1 MIRAA
6 LLLPLAVLFTGASS
20 RIPRPAAHRALPAAA
35 GPQGRRLPV
44 DSMTSSFTVSGVH
57 IILRRNTSTDV
68 VAANLYLLGGTRQA
82 TDSTVGVEPMLL
94 WVSEQGTTHY
104 SRDALRRKTADLGS
118 TIVVEPR
125 HDWTMFGFRG
135 IRETFDSTWMLLS
148 DRLMHGTTDSAAVE
162 LIRAQVLSAVEQRRD
177 SPDDYLEYLA
187 DSVAY
192 AGHPYALEPAG
203 TELSIGRITPAELR
217 RYRAT
222 QLITSRMLLVVVG
235 NVDSASVA
243 RLVTRTI
250 GQLPRGSYAWTSP
263 PAPGDR
269 APAAD
274 LVERE
279 LPTNYILG
287 YFTGPMAA
295 QPDYQ
300 ALRVACA
307 VLGGRMFTEIRSRR
321 NLTYAVEA
329 PFVERDI
336 SAGGLY
342 VTTVYPDSVL
352 DLMHREIADL
362 QTGLIDPDNLRV
374 VVSQFITEYFL
385 NTETNAEQANFLARA
400 QLYQGDWH
408 AADRFEDELRTV
420 TPQEVRAAA
429 RRYMRNIRFAY
440 IGDTSK
446 VSRALLTSF

>member
-1 MIRAA
+1 
-6 LLLPLAVLFTGASS
+6 
-20 RIPRPAAHRALPAAA
+20 
-35 GPQGRRLPV
+35 
-44 DSMTSSFTVSGVH
+44 
-57 IILRRNTSTDV
+57 
-68 VAANLYLLGGTRQA
+68 
-82 TDSTVGVEPMLL
+82 
-94 WVSEQGTTHY
+94 
-104 SRDALRRKTADLGS
+104 
-118 TIVVEPR
+118 
-125 HDWTMFGFRG
+125 
-135 IRETFDSTWMLLS
+135 
-148 DRLMHGTTDSAAVE
+148 LMHGTTDSTAVE
-162 LIRAQVLSAVEQRRD
+162 LVRSQVLSAVEQRRD
-177 SPDDYLEYLA
+177 SPDDYVEYLA

-203 TELSIGRITPAELR
+203 TELSIARITPAELR

-222 QLITSRMLLVVVG
+222 QLVTSRMLLVVVG
-235 NVDSASVA
+235 NVDRASVE
-243 RLVTRTI
+243 RLVSRTI
-250 GQLPRGSYAWTSP
+250 GQLPRGNYAWMPP
-263 PAPGDR
+263 PALGDR
-269 APAAD
+269 PPTAD

-287 YFTGPMAA
+287 YFTGPAA
-295 QPDYQ
+295 AEPDYQ

-352 DLMHREIADL
+352 DLMHGEIADL
-362 QTGLIDPDNLRV
+362 QSGLIDPDNLRV

-408 AADRFEDELRTV
+408 AADRFEAELRTV

-446 VSRALLTSF
+446 VSRSLITSF